1 MRLPER
7 PRDGGLKFSLTPLID
22 VVFNLVIFFLAASHM
37 AQSGDAEPIEL
48 PAAAT
53 SQPPDASE
61 TGELTVTVLPSGEY
75 RVQGSTLSL
84 GDADQWLAGHIRG
97 AGDPR
102 LVELRIRADRK
113 TVFRHLAPLLE
124 TCARRGVTQ
133 VRFATEKP
141 ARP

>member
-37 AQSGDAEPIEL
+37 AQSADVEPIEL
-48 PAAAT
+48 PSAT
-53 SQPPDASE
+53 TSSPPDATE

-75 RVQGSTLSL
+75 RVQGNTFSL
-84 GDADQWLAGHIRG
+84 GDVDQWLAGQIRG
-97 AGDPR
+97 LGDPV

-113 TVFRHLAPLLE
+113 TVFRHLVPLLE
-124 TCARRGVTQ
+124 LCARRGITR

-141 ARP
+141 LVP